1 MDNGVITNDLII
13 LLKDECDTLINNIN
27 INNPNINNS
36 NNKAYNPN
44 SPIIDKSLLK
54 NTNNSIVIKDFFKD
68 DSSMISAIE
77 FKNSDDIITKDHII
91 NSLLTTSNLN
101 DYINPFDKDKNYRID
116 SKDGDDTIITH
127 NGNDTIL
134 AGNGNDTIDS
144 GDGNDYIDGG
154 NGDDIRVTKRYKFI
168 QNLKILTIS
177 NQIITKKIYNFKNYK
192 FVV

>member
-1 MDNGVITNDLII
+1 ML
-13 LLKDECDTLINNIN
+13 
-27 INNPNINNS
+27 
-36 NNKAYNPN
+36 
-44 SPIIDKSLLK
+44 
-54 NTNNSIVIKDFFKD
+54 
-68 DSSMISAIE
+68 AIE

-144 GDGNDYIDGG
+144 GGGNDYIDGG
-154 NGDDIRVTKRYKFI
+154 SGDDIISSGSGDDIRVTKRYKFI

-192 FVV
+192 FVVWENKNDK